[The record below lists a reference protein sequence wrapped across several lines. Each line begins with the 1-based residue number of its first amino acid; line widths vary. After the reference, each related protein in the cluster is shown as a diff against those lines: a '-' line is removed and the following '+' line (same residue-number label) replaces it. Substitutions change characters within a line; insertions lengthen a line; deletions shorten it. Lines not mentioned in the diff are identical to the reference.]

1 MIENAPVDEAPTVF
15 RRHAHRVLA
24 VSPRIRVLGTADN
37 KTSEVLAAAW
47 RGLGLAA
54 ELVSPRE
61 ALVTLRPDDTVV
73 SRLDV
78 LPTLDGIEPGLF
90 GLFLL
95 EHRGIRVIN
104 SAGALLGVHDKLR
117 TARLLASAG
126 VPHPRTAL
134 ITRELWHSTIRPPL
148 VIKPRYGSWGRDVYR
163 CANDAA
169 LADCLDAIETTAWF
183 KRQGAISQE
192 LVPPCGHD
200 LRVLVANC
208 RVIGAAERVA
218 APGEWRTNVS
228 LGGTLRPAELSEA
241 AVELARTAAAAV
253 DADLVGVDLLP
264 YAGGYVVLELN
275 GAVDFDQRYSINGN
289 DIFAE
294 AARAL
299 DLAPQR
305 RPRRAHY
312 TPFAGLVPAPSSSRK
327 EPS

>member
-1 MIENAPVDEAPTVF
+1 VLENAPVDEAPTVF
-15 RRHAHRVLA
+15 RRHAHRALG
-24 VSPRIRVLGTADN
+24 VSPRIRVLGTEHN
-37 KTSEVLAAAW
+37 TTSEVLAASW
-47 RGLGLAA
+47 RGLGLPAD
-54 ELVSPRE
+54 LVSPRE

-90 GLFLL
+90 ELFLL

-126 VPHPRTAL
+126 VPHPRTGL

-169 LADCLDAIETTAWF
+169 LAECLDAIEKTAWF
-183 KRQGAISQE
+183 RHGAISQE

-200 LRVLVANC
+200 LRVLVANG

-253 DADLVGVDLLP
+253 GADLVGVDLLP

-275 GAVDFDQRYSINGN
+275 GAVDFDQRYSIDGN

-299 DLAPQR
+299 GLSPQR
-305 RPRRAHY
+305 RPRRAHH
-312 TPFAGLVPAPSSSRK
+312 TPFAGLVPAPSSSRR